1 MVPYLVRLIERNFE
15 VGENNSVIQPYQLKK
30 VTYTLIK
37 MALETGK
44 LRIDFFSSLKV
55 TEIMLDEFRISD
67 DI

>member
-1 MVPYLVRLIERNFE
+1 VVPYLVRLIERNFE
-15 VGENNSVIQPYQLKK
+15 VGENSVIQPYQLKK